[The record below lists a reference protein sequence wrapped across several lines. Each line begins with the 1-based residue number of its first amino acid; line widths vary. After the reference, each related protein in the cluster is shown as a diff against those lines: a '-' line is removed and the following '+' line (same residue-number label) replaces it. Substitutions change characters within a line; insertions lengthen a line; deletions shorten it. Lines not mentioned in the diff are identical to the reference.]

1 MDILTNFR
9 PDLIDPSVF
18 LAPGVH
24 IVGNVSIAGQSSVWF
39 NSVIRGD
46 TEEIVIG
53 EQTNIQDLSMIHA
66 DPGWPTRIGDRVT
79 VGHSTVVHGAI
90 VDNEVM
96 IGMRAVLL
104 NGARI
109 GSGSIIGAGT
119 LVTEK
124 TEVPPNSLV
133 LGTPGKVVRELSERL
148 RKRILH
154 AAEHYVAAA
163 AAYRLSQETNTVEK
177 KR

>member
-1 MDILTNFR
+1 MNISTNFR
-9 PDLIDPSVF
+9 PELIDPSVF

-24 IVGNVSIAGQSSVWF
+24 IVGNVSIRAQSSVWF

-53 EQTNIQDLSMIHA
+53 EQTNIQDLSMVHA

-90 VDNEVM
+90 VDDEVL
-96 IGMRAVLL
+96 IGMRAVVL

-119 LVTEK
+119 VVTEK

-133 LGTPGKVVRELSERL
+133 LGTPGKVVRELNERL
-148 RKRILH
+148 RNRILL
-154 AAEHYVAAA
+154 AAEHYVTAATE
-163 AAYRLSQETNTVEK
+163 YRASRQDPNS
-177 KR
+177 

>member
-1 MDILTNFR
+1 MDILTTFR

-24 IVGNVSIAGQSSVWF
+24 ILGDVSIGGQSSVWF

-46 TEEIVIG
+46 TEKVVIG

-66 DPGWPTRIGDRVT
+66 DPGWPTRIGNRVT
-79 VGHSTVVHGAI
+79 IGHSAVVHGSI
-90 VDNEVM
+90 VDDEVM
-96 IGMRAVLL
+96 IGMRAVVL

-109 GSGSIIGAGT
+109 GSGSILGAGT
-119 LVTEK
+119 VVTEK
-124 TEVPPNSLV
+124 VEVPPHSLV
-133 LGTPGKVVRELSERL
+133 LGVPGKVVRELNERM
-148 RKRILH
+148 RKRILQ

-163 AAYRLSQETNTVEK
+163 AVYRSNQ
-177 KR
+177 